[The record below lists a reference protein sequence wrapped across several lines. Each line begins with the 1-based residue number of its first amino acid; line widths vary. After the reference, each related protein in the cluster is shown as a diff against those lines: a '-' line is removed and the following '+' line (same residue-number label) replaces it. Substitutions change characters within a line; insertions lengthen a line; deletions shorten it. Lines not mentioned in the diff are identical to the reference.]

1 MRLRLH
7 RSLNPSVR
15 IAPRRW
21 PGLTGLLAGCL
32 GLVLVLVAVL
42 ILMARN
48 DDAAPADFGSRVPGQ
63 RIYDQTGLLNS
74 SDLKTLD
81 RRAAAIER
89 SGVPVVVYI
98 RPAGSDVNDTRSDAR
113 ALMQSWDVES
123 GPGAAD
129 GLVLLLDVDRLDA
142 NPDHVALI
150 PGDRLKDNR
159 LPIGE
164 TERISAGS
172 VRGLTTG
179 VDSSRELA
187 ATIEFSLAATERRL
201 LLGLPSAPSPSTA
214 ERTAAAFVRYLMPI
228 VSAVLA
234 LLAAI
239 VIGAIWRGRP
249 RPRPAGGAQCN
260 PSQPSSPVLR
270 AALAANQID
279 QSVLLAAVR
288 HLDGQGAVAILPVQ
302 GSAIASRLPDRVQLI
317 DRARAVDDIDRA
329 AWDELAT
336 VSVDDV
342 VDGHGLTLVAHRGGR
357 FSQTITAELERRG
370 WWDTMAPRRAVPLL
384 LMSRGLL
391 LAGGVTLVI
400 ALAVG
405 EVWGV
410 FAIATLT
417 LTAVVAWVCAQA
429 YPRATP
435 LGLAVAQQPVTADG
449 TNA

>member
-7 RSLNPSVR
+7 RSLKLPGR
-15 IAPRRW
+15 MAPRRW
-21 PGLTGLLAGCL
+21 PGRTGPIASGL
-32 GLVLVLVAVL
+32 GLVLVLGTVL
-42 ILMARN
+42 ILVVRN

-63 RIYDQTGLLNS
+63 RIYDQTGLLTS
-74 SDLKTLD
+74 SDLMTLD

-89 SGVPVVVYI
+89 SGVPVVVYV
-98 RPAGSDVNDTRSDAR
+98 RPAGPDVIDTRSDAR
-113 ALMQSWDVES
+113 ALMRSWDVES

-129 GLVLLLDVDRLDA
+129 GLVLLLDVDWLDA
-142 NPDHVALI
+142 NPDRVALI

-164 TERISAGS
+164 TERIAAGS
-172 VRGLTTG
+172 VWGPTTG
-179 VDSSRELA
+179 VDASGELA
-187 ATIEFSLAATERRL
+187 ATIEFSLTATERRL

-214 ERTAAAFVRYLMPI
+214 ERTAATFVRYLMPV

-249 RPRPAGGAQCN
+249 RPAGGARCDL
-260 PSQPSSPVLR
+260 SQPGPGSSVLR

-279 QSVLLAAVR
+279 QSVVVAAVR
-288 HLDGQGAVAILPVQ
+288 HLDGLGSVAIPSVE
-302 GSAIASRLPDRVQLI
+302 GAAIASHLPDRVQLV
-317 DRARAVDDIDRA
+317 DRDRAVDEIDRA
-329 AWDELAT
+329 AWDELAM
-336 VSVDDV
+336 VSVDGV
-342 VDGHGLTLVAHRGGR
+342 VDWHGLTLISHRGGR

-370 WWDTMAPRRAVPLL
+370 WWDTVSPRRAVPLL
-384 LMSRGLL
+384 MMSRGLL

-400 ALAVG
+400 SLAVG

-417 LTAVVAWVCAQA
+417 LTAAIAWACAQA

-435 LGLAVAQQPVTADG
+435 LGLAIAEQSATADG
-449 TNA
+449 G